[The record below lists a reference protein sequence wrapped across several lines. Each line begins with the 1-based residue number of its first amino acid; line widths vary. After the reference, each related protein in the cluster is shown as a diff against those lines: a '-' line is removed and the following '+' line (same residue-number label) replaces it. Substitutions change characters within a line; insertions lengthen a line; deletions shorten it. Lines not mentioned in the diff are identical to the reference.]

1 MQRVLSIAA
10 GLMGLWLI
18 FGVAGLA
25 LVRAR
30 QDAEPTML
38 VDAPDETVPDR
49 RSVYVAGFG
58 SRLHKELISGYTR
71 YDGHGWSSNGEW
83 FYLLGIYL
91 ANESGYEDNWQ
102 IQLDSYAVEHHV
114 TVQFPPHAIWDTDS
128 QSLLYGGVL
137 NVGDTVSRLIRLD
150 PDSGLVQNL
159 TPDIG
164 VSVKIPFPACAI
176 VATAHWIYFC
186 AGPYDR
192 TDLYRLSR
200 DGQLENLTEHMEWP
214 TGLMAYAE
222 NGEWLIIRSL
232 GQLYILNAGD
242 SDPQLLF
249 PERLKDKK
257 IKDLAWLPSFG
268 LFIVETEAQGRQYL
282 WGFDI
287 PNRRLLWREHNNR
300 FVGVTSDGWL
310 ILNDEGQALVRVR
323 PDGTNAASIVGIG
336 ENENYFGMTPDSQW
350 LLVSREDPNSNSYDL
365 WRVPLMGGERRH
377 FYHVS
382 ASPIYTPIITWS
394 PNQRWILLELNTRVS
409 SHTEWVNLENGEVRS
424 VVEWGDARFL
434 DWFGTIDRAWQ
445 PLGLMGLG
453 AALIGINRVLA
464 RTNKSA

>member
-1 MQRVLSIAA
+1 MKRVLSITA
-10 GLMGLWLI
+10 GIMGLWLI
-18 FGVAGLA
+18 LGVGGLA
-25 LVRAR
+25 IVRAR
-30 QDAEPTML
+30 QEAQPTML
-38 VDAPDETVPDR
+38 VDAPDDIQPDKR
-49 RSVYVAGFG
+49 AVYMAGFG
-58 SRLHKELISGYTR
+58 SRLHQKLITGYVGYVGR
-71 YDGHGWSSNGEW
+71 GWSPDGEW
-83 FYLLGIYL
+83 FYLGAIY
-91 ANESGYEDNWQ
+91 ETFEFQYEDKWQ
-102 IQLDSYAVEHHV
+102 IHRDSYAAERRAG
-114 TVQFPPHAIWDTDS
+114 TKYPLDAQWTDDG
-128 QSLLYGGVL
+128 QSLLYGRTSF
-137 NVGDTVSRLIRLD
+137 GDEAPGLIRVN
-150 PDSGLVQNL
+150 PDTGLEENL

-164 VSVKIPFPACAI
+164 VGLKTPFPECAI
-176 VATAHWIYFC
+176 IETANWTYFC
-186 AGPYDR
+186 AGIYDR

-214 TGLMAYAE
+214 TGLMAYDE

-268 LFIVETEAQGRQYL
+268 LFIVETEAQGRHYL

-287 PNRRLLWREHNNR
+287 SNRRLLWREHNNQ

-323 PDGTNAASIVGIG
+323 PDGTNAAPIVGIG

-350 LLVSREDPNSNSYDL
+350 LLVSRGNPNSNSYDL
-365 WRVPLMGGERRH
+365 WRVPLMGGEHDH

-382 ASPIYTPIITWS
+382 ASPIYAQIITWS
-394 PNQRWILLELNTRVS
+394 PNQRWILLELNSRVS
-409 SHTEWVNLENGEVRS
+409 SHTEWVNLENGEVRP

-434 DWFGTIDRAWQ
+434 DWFGTIDRDWQ
-445 PLGLMGLG
+445 PLGLIGIG
-453 AALIGINRVLA
+453 GVLIGINRVMA
-464 RTNKSA
+464 RTKKSA